1 MKHKHPPKSKLVDDD
16 NGWNREQHPDLNG
29 NEKLQVP
36 E

>member
-1 MKHKHPPKSKLVDDD
+1 MKHKHPPKSKLADD

-29 NEKLQVP
+29 NEKLQVA